1 MSNDSDFPALG
12 AVGGPADGSK
22 VGAGAGAGG
31 GGGGQQQ
38 TLACFKSP
46 TDNRGESSGLGRHP
60 YFRLRR
66 MQRVAAF

>member
-1 MSNDSDFPALG
+1 MDERC
-12 AVGGPADGSK
+12 VKVTWPADVDPEGS
-22 VGAGAGAGG
+22 GA
-31 GGGGQQQ
+31 GGGQQQ

-46 TDNRGESSGLGRHP
+46 ANNSGETSGMGRHP